1 MFWSPRRRTWSQSS
15 LLTLCGSEIAPVF
28 IDVFL
33 TYHPPHITASSWNYL
48 ARPFT
53 VCCRI
58 FPLSIVTI
66 RPMLIHSLPSFFI
79 LPSLTAFPTMQENVC
94 WYEEILSACY
104 ILHFFI
110 AGSGQKVLF
119 LLLAIPER
127 CRQEKEVSFAVGESD
142 QRSGLGCSAPGT
154 SEVLSY
160 HPPVIIPKSN
170 HWALLKIWFI
180 QSIRWRDR
188 RKSDSFYKK

>member
-1 MFWSPRRRTWSQSS
+1 MWPRNSS
-15 LLTLCGSEIAPVF
+15 CLHRCFPDISSSAYYCTFSELSHSSFHCLLS
-28 IDVFL
+28 
-33 TYHPPHITASSWNYL
+33 YL
-48 ARPFT
+48 SIIWEH
-53 VCCRI
+53 C
-58 FPLSIVTI
+58 IVTI

-110 AGSGQKVLF
+110 AGSGQKVIC
-119 LLLAIPER
+119 LLLAIQKR
-127 CRQEKEVSFAVGESD
+127 CRQEKEVSFPVGESD

-160 HPPVIIPKSN
+160 LPPVIIPKSK

-180 QSIRWRDR
+180 QSIWWRDR
-188 RKSDSFYKK
+188 GKCDSFYKK